1 MSMDAH
7 TGDERTAAPE
17 AVATV
22 LIYSDDADVRGR
34 MRLALGR
41 RPAADVPKLR
51 YVECATMPAVIDA
64 VDAGGLDVLVLDGE
78 AQPAGGMGVCR
89 QLKAEIFD
97 CPPVLVVTGRRDDA
111 WLAAWSRADA
121 VVPLPID
128 GVKLAAATADLL
140 RRRLSRRLPAQSG

>member
-1 MSMDAH
+1 MDAH
-7 TGDERTAAPE
+7 PGNERTAARE

-22 LIYSDDADVRGR
+22 LIYSDDADVRSR

-41 RPAADVPKLR
+41 RPAADVPRLR

-128 GVKLAAATADLL
+128 GVNLAAATAELL
-140 RRRLSRRLPAQSG
+140 RRQLSRRLPAQPG